1 MKHPSDISDLVL
13 HYTGDGTMYTTDTG
27 TATPANA
34 EDVGTWED
42 EVEDFQLVQATASRR
57 PRYYDYVIGG
67 KPGVTFFGDQF
78 DTIIRSSSAKAITGD
93 MTIAVYTTTPHTRR
107 SSSTAN
113 IVQHGDGESTATQEV
128 YDYRYIGSSDKDAGW
143 FHEHSGG
150 SNVIVQSTISA
161 PLYPFSGIARRDV
174 TLNDIDFDVDGSTN
188 NQSYGN
194 DTSGGGSGM
203 LALGCFQF
211 GGSFANA
218 FHGWIMEVA
227 IYDRRLTDQEVVD
240 LQRYFVARY
249 EQRRF
254 SLSED
259 STWALSDT
267 SNVQSIDTDG
277 TYIWVTH
284 DDDIYRYNVSGGTA
298 LDSRDTSGD
307 GIGLTSWGGSY
318 VYNDELYL
326 VRFSSS
332 QASRIYKIDSTDF
345 SSAPTLEK
353 TLSDLPQN
361 GVNGLVRLP
370 NGKWICGFTSSGDVK
385 QDNQLYILN
394 SSFNHETTI
403 DYAGT
408 QEFGIQDLTI
418 GPNGE
423 IYASG
428 HGDNDETDLFRFRY
442 DGSTLIQEWQF
453 RFSNLSNQGM
463 AYANGVFYTA
473 TRDTGP
479 AMTVRLNTLTTPHDD
494 EQRLIHHRRNI
505 FKRRGLLQR

>member
-1 MKHPSDISDLVL
+1 
-13 HYTGDGTMYTTDTG
+13 
-27 TATPANA
+27 
-34 EDVGTWED
+34 
-42 EVEDFQLVQATASRR
+42 
-57 PRYYDYVIGG
+57 
-67 KPGVTFFGDQF
+67 
-78 DTIIRSSSAKAITGD
+78 
-93 MTIAVYTTTPHTRR
+93 
-107 SSSTAN
+107 
-113 IVQHGDGESTATQEV
+113 
-128 YDYRYIGSSDKDAGW
+128 
-143 FHEHSGG
+143 
-150 SNVIVQSTISA
+150 
-161 PLYPFSGIARRDV
+161 
-174 TLNDIDFDVDGSTN
+174 
-188 NQSYGN
+188 
-194 DTSGGGSGM
+194 M
-203 LALGCFQF
+203 LALT
-211 GGSFANA
+211 
-218 FHGWIMEVA
+218 I
-227 IYDRRLTDQEVVD
+227 
-240 LQRYFVARY
+240 
-249 EQRRF
+249 
-254 SLSED
+254 
-259 STWALSDT
+259 
-267 SNVQSIDTDG
+267 
-277 TYIWVTH
+277 
-284 DDDIYRYNVSGGTA
+284 TA

-479 AMTVRLNTLTTPHDD
+479 AMTVINARQILTYIFITTPPFFVAPRFQSRSLFQLRIAYKIIGIIWQNTFIAH
-494 EQRLIHHRRNI
+494 QSKGSASLLIEIQPPPQIARQIHLPL
-505 FKRRGLLQR
+505 FTSFLV